1 MVRNATIP
9 SRTAVQRTFT
19 NLRHLKQLYLAAD
32 LLHRHFSAVLAI
44 NCFQTFLTMLTSSYY
59 IIEFYK
65 RGIVT
70 VLCWGCSDVIEAL
83 FAFLAHLR
91 YERSDSRNCNYIISY
106 FKN

>member
-1 MVRNATIP
+1 
-9 SRTAVQRTFT
+9 
-19 NLRHLKQLYLAAD
+19 
-32 LLHRHFSAVLAI
+32 
-44 NCFQTFLTMLTSSYY
+44 
-59 IIEFYK
+59 
-65 RGIVT
+65 VT